1 MKVKLL
7 INENRIAE
15 ITGKL
20 KELGIEIDDE
30 AEFVLTERNKFI
42 SHLPVRDE
50 KGDRCNVPVD
60 DIIYIESY
68 SHNVDIHTMNNC
80 FKSTEALY
88 QILSMLNPD
97 EFLRIS
103 NSVIISRKH
112 VKKIKPALS
121 MKFVLTLS
129 DGTLVDVTRSY
140 YNIFKEFFNI

>member
-15 ITGKL
+15 ITSKL
-20 KELGIEIDDE
+20 NELGIEIDDE

-42 SHLPVRDE
+42 SHLPVRDQ
-50 KGDRCNVPVD
+50 KGDRCNVPVE

-68 SHNVDIHTMNNC
+68 SHNVDIHTMGNC
-80 FKSTEALY
+80 YKSTEALY
-88 QILSMLNPD
+88 QILSMLNPE

-121 MKFVLTLS
+121 MKFVLTLT

-140 YNIFKEFFNI
+140 YGMFKEFFNI

>member
-15 ITGKL
+15 ITSKL
-20 KELGIEIDDE
+20 KVLGIEIDDE

-42 SHLPVRDE
+42 SHLPARDE
-50 KGDRCNVPVD
+50 KGDRCNVLVE

-68 SHNVDIHTMNNC
+68 SHNVDIHTMNSC

-88 QILSMLNPD
+88 QILSMLNPE

-103 NSVIISRKH
+103 NSVIISRRH

-121 MKFVLTLS
+121 MKFVLTLT